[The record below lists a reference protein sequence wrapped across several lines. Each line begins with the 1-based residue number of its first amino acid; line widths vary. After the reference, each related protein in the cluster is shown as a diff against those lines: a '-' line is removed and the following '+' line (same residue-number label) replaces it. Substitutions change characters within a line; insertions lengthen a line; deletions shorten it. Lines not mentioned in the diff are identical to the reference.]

1 MFILH
6 RRLHLIERKKENSI
20 YMEKRYV
27 AGVGDD
33 KKNFKENS
41 KAA

>member
-1 MFILH
+1 
-6 RRLHLIERKKENSI
+6 
-20 YMEKRYV
+20 MEKRYV

-41 KAA
+41 KAAWASMKQMTKRLEWYAK